1 MPVNERFVHA
11 SFSYLA
17 NFSQP
22 SYASQEVTKLEDTL
36 TKSAPYANADYH
48 NSALYVTT
56 LNSSWINENSASAH
70 VPSLNNAAYK
80 SSPTQLQSSG
90 STHVPL
96 PKRSKSIIEQWVD
109 VGCETLVPWGFWLL
123 LILGGCKIE
132 RLYTHH
138 SRIPCS
144 TIFLEVLIKFSNKN
158 KFFKWCS

>member
-22 SYASQEVTKLEDTL
+22 SYASQEVTKLEDTS
-36 TKSAPYANADYH
+36 TNSAPYANANYH
-48 NSALYVTT
+48 NSSLYVTT
-56 LNSSWINENSASAH
+56 LNSSRINENSSSAH
-70 VPSLNNAAYK
+70 VPSLNNAASK

-109 VGCETLVPWGFWLL
+109 VGCETLVPMGLLASPNLGWLHDRTF
-123 LILGGCKIE
+123 I
-132 RLYTHH
+132 
-138 SRIPCS
+138 
-144 TIFLEVLIKFSNKN
+144 
-158 KFFKWCS
+158 